1 MAFYWHSRPAFDER
15 GRHTFAINHAA
26 TALVIKKVYP
36 DVPMVWILIS
46 VQFMELVWV
55 LLNYLG
61 IERTTTKSKVTYVGD
76 IHLAFMPYSHSV
88 ATMGGAAILAWLA
101 IGKGLGEPD
110 IGAAVGLGIGSHLF
124 LDLITHRRDIS
135 LAPALNSPKLGL
147 GLYENLPIP
156 AFILEIGYG
165 AFCWWVY
172 KGSMAL
178 LAAIIAFNLANISMF
193 VRSIP
198 GIERKLANRPRLLV
212 TVILVQIV
220 ATLVIVGLL
229 S

>member
-1 MAFYWHSRPAFDER
+1 M
-15 GRHTFAINHAA
+15 FAINHAA

-46 VQFMELVWV
+46 VQFMELIWV

-61 IERTTTKSKVTYVGD
+61 IERTTTESKVTYVGD

-88 ATMGGAAILAWLA
+88 ATMGGAALLAWLA
-101 IGKGLGEPD
+101 IGKGLDEPD
-110 IGAAVGLGIGSHLF
+110 IGAAVGLGIGSHLV
-124 LDLITHRRDIS
+124 LDLITHRRDIT
-135 LAPALNSPKLGL
+135 LFPALNDPKLGL

-165 AFCWWVY
+165 MFCWWVY

-193 VRSIP
+193 VRSVP
-198 GIERKLANRPRLLV
+198 GIERKLANRPRLIA

-220 ATLVIVGLL
+220 VTLVIVGIL

>member
-1 MAFYWHSRPAFDER
+1 M
-15 GRHTFAINHAA
+15 FAINHAA

-36 DVPMVWILIS
+36 DVPLVWILIS

-61 IERTTTKSKVTYVGD
+61 IERTTTESKVTYVGD
-76 IHLAFMPYSHSV
+76 VHLAFMPYSHSV

-101 IGKGLGEPD
+101 IGMGLGEPD
-110 IGAAVGLGIGSHLF
+110 IGAAVGLGIGSHLV
-124 LDLITHRRDIS
+124 LDLITHRRDIA
-135 LAPALNSPKLGL
+135 LAPALNDPKLGL

-156 AFILEIGYG
+156 AFILELGYG
-165 AFCWWVY
+165 TFCWWVY
-172 KGSMAL
+172 KGSTAL
-178 LAAIIAFNLANISMF
+178 LATIIFFNLANISMF

-198 GIERKLANRPRLLV
+198 GIERGFADRPRLLV

-220 ATLVIVGLL
+220 VTLVLVGLL